1 MLPEWF
7 ALGDIAYMNLD
18 HRHGTFFDRIAQ
30 RDTRM
35 AVPAGIEDDSVVLAL
50 ALALAIGVLKLIDQI
65 AFVVGLKV
73 RQMHLRPGPLDVQQN
88 LCHCLRT
95 VYLRLP
101 YA

>member
-1 MLPEWF
+1 
-7 ALGDIAYMNLD
+7 MNLD
-18 HRHGTFFDRIAQ
+18 HRHGTFFDSVAQ

-35 AVPAGIEDDSVVLAL
+35 AIPAGIEYDPVPLKVLY
-50 ALALAIGVLKLIDQI
+50 LIDQI

-88 LCHCLRT
+88 LCHRLRT